1 MPEVSTLD
9 TVLEATVAAQEAP
22 DQVVDQDQDEET
34 QSAEQEKEE
43 RQLNVL
49 LRKAESAFT
58 KGNKGLFLSRVECGK
73 WCHAIYVLRLSQG
86 HKDRSFTSQLIFNRL
101 AIHADSRRE
110 CDASELARLFKAV
123 ELLAPQGD
131 AWKALTLGKLTD
143 MLPLVTRI
151 EGTEDYAI
159 FSAERAGQAKA
170 LFGWACGDG
179 INKPSREDIHNR
191 VLELTEP
198 AKYARKQVRYLHGP
212 PGYHL
217 LHASWL
223 A

>member
-1 MPEVSTLD
+1 MGY
-9 TVLEATVAAQEAP
+9 AQPARVRCQRIGAP
-22 DQVVDQDQDEET
+22 
-34 QSAEQEKEE
+34 
-43 RQLNVL
+43 L
-49 LRKAESAFT
+49 
-58 KGNKGLFLSRVECGK
+58 
-73 WCHAIYVLRLSQG
+73 Y
-86 HKDRSFTSQLIFNRL
+86 
-101 AIHADSRRE
+101 
-110 CDASELARLFKAV
+110 KAV
-123 ELLAPQGD
+123 ELLAPAGD
-131 AWKALTLGKLTD
+131 AWKGLTLGKLTD

-151 EGTEDYAI
+151 DGTEDYAI
-159 FSAERAGQAKA
+159 FSADRAEDATA
-170 LFGWACGDG
+170 LFVWACGDG